1 MPLKKLIDIVKAINC
16 ENYTYSNVGLSVK
29 YSGHL
34 DIRQMTA
41 CLLRFIFFLASVL
54 YWWDKKQR
62 AYCADFPKGDMNMTI
77 HRFSVTSAT
86 TLQVS
91 LAVSAPICIFRSR
104 YSNLALDLLRETIG
118 DYGAQNNPDRVDDG
132 RFVIHADIEMDNKN
146 YDVCYIRNADFMG
159 DNRLAVNF
167 KSNSIRLSEDDTRE
181 FVDKCNERDTDN
193 SNVLIK
199 TADISSCEDDR
210 PIFIYDFF
218 DRLDEAI
225 DIAPTLDKLSSLG
238 RQVFIAVCANDPIEK
253 LKHDAVQIVHTEADD
268 VED

>member
-1 MPLKKLIDIVKAINC
+1 MQLNNIQI
-16 ENYTYSNVGLSVK
+16 
-29 YSGHL
+29 
-34 DIRQMTA
+34 
-41 CLLRFIFFLASVL
+41 
-54 YWWDKKQR
+54 
-62 AYCADFPKGDMNMTI
+62 
-77 HRFSVTSAT
+77 TSAT
-86 TLQVS
+86 TINFDIS
-91 LAVSAPICIFRSR
+91 LTSPICALRGR
-104 YSNLALDLLRETIG
+104 YSDLALDLLRELIG
-118 DYGAQNNPDRVDDG
+118 DFGAQNDPDRIDDG

-167 KSNSIRLSEDDTRE
+167 EPDSIGFSEDDTRE

-199 TADISSCEDDR
+199 SADISSCEDDR
-210 PIFIYDFF
+210 PVFIYGYF

-238 RQVFIAVCANDPIEK
+238 RQVFIAVCSNYPIEK